1 MERNARTAALIV
13 WAGWLL
19 IAVFLRVGPES
30 ALNSTQSIL
39 QAGAGRL
46 LTLLPSHWL
55 ETARSDQP
63 QQIEQLQAENRELIR
78 LAAELKAERDQLQ
91 LHQKLPV
98 NSDQALLRSTLT
110 TARILGRKGDPL
122 STNLEL
128 LISLGKQAGLNE
140 SDLVLTG
147 DGLLIDAGLNQHL
160 KPDQIITAG
169 RTLLGRTRRV
179 GEQTAIVQPLIDADF
194 RIAVRVIR
202 RSPLGPVQ
210 GPAGVLAGTGT
221 GCRINEVSA
230 TEAIAVGD
238 DVYTDPIASP
248 TGVPVYCGR
257 ISLAEAEPTASHW
270 TIQMVPVNSLKE
282 LPNNVE
288 VLISSINKKG
298 DEATMTSPPQ

>member
-1 MERNARTAALIV
+1 MERNGRTAALIV

-19 IAVFLRVGPES
+19 VAIFLRVGPAS
-30 ALNSTQSIL
+30 ALSSTQNTL
-39 QAGAGRL
+39 QAGVGAV
-46 LTLLPSHWL
+46 LTLLPSDWF
-55 ETARSDQP
+55 ETTLPDQS

-91 LHQKLPV
+91 LHQQLPV
-98 NSDQALLRSTLT
+98 NSDQALLNSTLT
-110 TARILGRKGDPL
+110 TARILGRKGDPA

-128 LISLGKQAGLNE
+128 LISLGKRSGLNE
-140 SDLVLTG
+140 ADLVLTG
-147 DGLLIDAGLNQHL
+147 EGLLIDAGRNQQL

-230 TEAIAVGD
+230 TAAIAVGD
-238 DVYTDPIASP
+238 DVYTDPTASP

-257 ISLAEAEPTASHW
+257 ISQAEAEPAANHW

-282 LPNNVE
+282 LPAHVE
-288 VLISSINKKG
+288 VLISSINKRG